1 MSGSFN
7 FPTLHRLERFIEQN
21 KWGDEVGPDDIHN
34 VLTVE
39 RYKDGSIADAYWECS
54 GCGKRIRFGE
64 GHSLKGTPNRWGT
77 PVRLCTYCWILDAK
91 SRVGKSEEGEV

>member
-1 MSGSFN
+1 MSGSFS
-7 FPTLHRLERFIEQN
+7 FPTLRKLERFIEQN
-21 KWGDEVGPDDIHN
+21 NWGDVDSDDVHN

-39 RYKDGSIADAYWECS
+39 RYKDGSIADAYWICS

-91 SRVGKSEEGEV
+91 SRVGKIQGALA

>member
-1 MSGSFN
+1 MSGSFS
-7 FPTLHRLERFIEQN
+7 FPTLHKLEQFIEQC
-21 KWGDEVGPDDIHN
+21 GGAEEDLDEVHN

-39 RYKDGSIADAYWECS
+39 RYKDGSIADAYWICS

-91 SRVGKSEEGEV
+91 SRVGKSSEEALA